1 MMSKSWSTDWSSGER
16 QIYMWLMAK
25 TWFQA
30 RALLQTLLQTWDE
43 DLFDAIEEKVTEFI
57 EFMDEIIT

>member
-1 MMSKSWSTDWSSGER
+1 
-16 QIYMWLMAK
+16 MAK